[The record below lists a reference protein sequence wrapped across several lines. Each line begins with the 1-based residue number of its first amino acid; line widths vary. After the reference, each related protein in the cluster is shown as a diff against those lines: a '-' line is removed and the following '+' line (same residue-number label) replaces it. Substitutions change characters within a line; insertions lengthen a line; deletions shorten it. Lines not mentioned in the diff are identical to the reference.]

1 MKELFR
7 NELPLWLR
15 MLGIWRQ
22 NRDSWD
28 AKWGYFAPRWGF
40 KFVLH
45 RGGYFDQR
53 WAVTFALIWGV
64 FHFYFPWRTRLSEG
78 CNTPQYGFAIHNNT
92 FWIYT
97 GGKYDESI
105 GQCTGNDQWITW
117 DLPFFSWVFDGHW
130 IQDQNHEWQLMNDH
144 DKPWDFRQTDA
155 YTETHPYTYVLNCG
169 GVQNRTATCTIEKR
183 KWHRKWFPFLTR
195 TRQVI
200 DITFDDEVGE
210 RSGSWKGGCTGC
222 SYDMI
227 EGETIEACLRRMEEK
242 RKF

>member
-1 MKELFR
+1 
-7 NELPLWLR
+7 

-40 KFVLH
+40 QFVLH

-117 DLPFFSWVFDGHW
+117 DLPFFSWIFDGHW
-130 IQDQNHEWQLMNDH
+130 IQDQNHEWQCMSDFDKPWDFRQTN
-144 DKPWDFRQTDA
+144 KPWDFRQTDA

-169 GVQNRTATCTIEKR
+169 GVQSRTATCTIEKR

-200 DITFDDEVGE
+200 DIAFDDEVGE

>member
-130 IQDQNHEWQLMNDH
+130 IQDQNHEWQLMGDF

-169 GVQNRTATCTIEKR
+169 GVQSRTATCTIEKR
-183 KWHRKWFPFLTR
+183 KWHRKWFPFLTM

-200 DITFDDEVGE
+200 DIAFNDEVGE

>member
-7 NELPLWLR
+7 NELPFWLR

-28 AKWGYFAPRWGF
+28 AIWGYFAPRWGF
-40 KFVLH
+40 QFVLH

-53 WAVTFALIWGV
+53 YAVTFALIWGV
-64 FHFYFPWRTRLSEG
+64 FHFYFPWKTRLSEG
-78 CNTPQYGFAIHNNT
+78 CSTPKYGFAIHDST

-130 IQDQNHEWQLMNDH
+130 IQNRNREWVLMNDF
-144 DKPWDFRQTDA
+144 DKPWYFRENYA
-155 YTETHPYTYVLNCG
+155 YSETHPYTYVLKSG
-169 GVQNRTATCTIEKR
+169 EVQNRTATCTIEKR
-183 KWHRKWFPFLTR
+183 KWHRKWVPFLTM

-200 DITFDDEVGE
+200 DIAFDDEVGE

-227 EGETIEACLRRMEEK
+227 EGETIKVCLGRMERE